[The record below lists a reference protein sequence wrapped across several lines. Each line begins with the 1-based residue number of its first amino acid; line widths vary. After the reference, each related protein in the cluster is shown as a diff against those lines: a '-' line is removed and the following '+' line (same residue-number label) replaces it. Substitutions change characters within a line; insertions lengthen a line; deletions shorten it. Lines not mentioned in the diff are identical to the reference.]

1 MALANRAL
9 DALNSRN
16 ISGLRAAVF
25 VASAVQA
32 LLPLGLIVFIARHAN
47 PMGDGMEWVGMVP
60 ALFIAAL
67 TAAPGLIASIAN
79 RWLLAGLLWAI
90 AGALLNLA
98 FYAEIVSEIGHL
110 A

>member
-47 PMGDGMEWVGMVP
+47 PMGDGMEWVP